1 MSINKKGLMSSTAVE
16 EDWRYSD
23 ERMVLRA
30 NVFYSLK
37 HYLND
42 YCRQVY
48 EFCDLWV
55 SQGNKDVTNID
66 KYFKNYLIEDNALQG
81 YHKDCQEGRET
92 SEEES

>member
-81 YHKDCQEGRET
+81 YHKDRQESGET
-92 SEEES
+92 SEEKS

>member
-30 NVFYSLK
+30 NVFYALK